1 MRQTEEIIRDISA
14 LAQAETSAVT
24 TDTFAALDGDV
35 ANAQE
40 FREILPAIGAEYAA
54 AKENASKC
62 EANEK
67 QWKSSKA
74 VWKTRA
80 EALTAFIGRQ
90 LERFNLKSADNGG
103 VKASSRITTNLET
116 DDAALLAQWEPD
128 ADVLRSRV
136 PSYVKVTLSIDKTE
150 LKKTVEADQSLLLDY
165 PEAVYWKDK
174 KSFTIK
180 A

>member
-14 LAQAETSAVT
+14 LAQAETSAIT
-24 TDTFAALDGDV
+24 TETFAPLDGDIST
-35 ANAQE
+35 AQDL
-40 FREILPAIGAEYAA
+40 REILPSLGAEYAA

-90 LERFNLKSADNGG
+90 LERFKLKSADNGG
-103 VKASSRITTNLET
+103 VKVSSRITTNLET
-116 DDAALLAQWEPD
+116 DDAALLARWEPD

-150 LKKTVEADQSLLLDY
+150 LKKAVEADQSLLLDY

>member
-14 LAQAETSAVT
+14 LAQAETSAIT
-24 TDTFAALDGDV
+24 TETFAPLDGDIST
-35 ANAQE
+35 AQDL
-40 FREILPAIGAEYAA
+40 REILPSLGAEYAA

-74 VWKTRA
+74 VWKNRA

-90 LERFNLKSADNGG
+90 LERFKLKSADNGG
-103 VKASSRITTNLET
+103 VKVSSRITTNLET
-116 DDAALLAQWEPD
+116 DDAALLARWEPD

-150 LKKTVEADQSLLLDY
+150 LKKAVEADQSLLLDY